1 MATKPSTRMHSE
13 DVCRA
18 LAHRHE
24 SDVFVDQCKTGA
36 TQRSRP
42 GELQV
47 MDAWAMAKSWAH
59 PCVTC
64 YEIKVT
70 RSDFLGDKKW
80 RGYLPYCNQM
90 FFATPWK
97 LVTPEELPGEEC
109 GLIWVTE
116 TGGRCVVKRPAKYRE
131 VEIPE
136 DVWRYILMWRA
147 RITGDSQYSKVDKVQ
162 MIKDLLA
169 KDAELKELGYMFARH
184 VAKKAEKVEWENDRL
199 KAENKLLAGV
209 RDLLAELGFTDVH
222 QLREWRMR
230 EQVVEAL
237 ASMPPE
243 WGKVRAAARRFIEVY
258 TNVEKTMDALTGRA
272 DGDTKDGGDV
282 KGG

>member
-1 MATKPSTRMHSE
+1 MAKPGRLMNSN
-13 DVCRA
+13 DVCRV
-18 LAHRHE
+18 LARRHE

-70 RSDFLGDKKW
+70 RSDFLGDRKW
-80 RGYLPYCNQM
+80 RGYLPYCNRM

-97 LVTPEELPGEEC
+97 LVAPEELPGEEC

-116 TGGRCVVKRPAKYRE
+116 NGGRCMVKRPAKYRE
-131 VEIPE
+131 VSIPE
-136 DVWRYILMWRA
+136 DLWRYILMWRT
-147 RITGDSQYSKVDKVQ
+147 RITDDYERHVPDRAQEVRNFLD
-162 MIKDLLA
+162 
-169 KDAELKELGYMFARH
+169 KDAELKEIGRRFARH
-184 VAKKAEKVEWENDRL
+184 VAEKAKKIEWENDRL
-199 KAENKLLAGV
+199 VSENKLLAGV
-209 RDLLAELGFTDVH
+209 KDMLSELGFDNVH

-243 WGKVRAAARRFIEVY
+243 WGKVREAARRFIEVY
-258 TNVEKTMDALTGRA
+258 TNVEKTMDALTGRSGEA
-272 DGDTKDGGDV
+272 EKNV
-282 KGG
+282 QP

>member
-1 MATKPSTRMHSE
+1 MAKKPSIHMHSE
-13 DVCRA
+13 DVCLA
-18 LAHRHE
+18 LRRKHE
-24 SDVFVDQCKTGA
+24 SDVFVDQCKTGP
-36 TQRSRP
+36 TQMLRG

-64 YEIKVT
+64 YEIKVS

-80 RGYLPYCNQM
+80 RGYLPYCNLM

-97 LVTPEELPGEEC
+97 LVMPEELPGEEC
-109 GLIWVTE
+109 GLVWITE

-136 DVWRYILMWRA
+136 TVWRYILMWRA
-147 RITGDSQYSKVDKVQ
+147 KITNEARYSAIDRAQQV
-162 MIKDLLA
+162 KDLLA
-169 KDAELKELGYMFARH
+169 KKAEMKDLGWNFARH
-184 VAKKAEKVEWENDRL
+184 IARKAEEIERESSRL
-199 KAENKLLAGV
+199 KDENKTLAAV
-209 RDLLAELGFTDVH
+209 KDMLAELGFTSPH

-230 EQVVEAL
+230 EQIVEAL

-243 WGKVRAAARRFIEVY
+243 WGKFREAARRFLEVY
-258 TNVEKTMDALTGRA
+258 TNVEKTMDALTGRP
-272 DGDTKDGGDV
+272 DETKKNV
-282 KGG
+282 QP